1 MTGDPGAKGAP
12 HPPADERA
20 QQQDVLGLGERERD
34 ALLAWVGENLTLV
47 RRTASGQRALY
58 WIFGIALV
66 AGLAAHVGGFL
77 LESSATTE
85 PPKLVADLLYQ
96 LGLALWTGVVV
107 VVFVEIWPE
116 AKGVSTSGPSMPTR
130 RRRTVRPGPAVA
142 RPRTRRT
149 LGTNDL
155 SSPSAGE
162 VTPCSAMEIAWA
174 PVENTPS
181 KLAPCTRVHFPADRN
196 AFCK

>member
-1 MTGDPGAKGAP
+1 MTRDPGAKGAP
-12 HPPADERA
+12 HLPADERA
-20 QQQDVLGLGERERD
+20 QREDVLGLGERERD

-58 WIFGIALV
+58 WIFGIAFV

-77 LESSATTE
+77 LESSGTTE

-116 AKGVSTSGPSMPTR
+116 AKR
-130 RRRTVRPGPAVA
+130 RQYKRALDA
-142 RPRTRRT
+142 YE
-149 LGTNDL
+149 
-155 SSPSAGE
+155 A
-162 VTPCSAMEIAWA
+162 A
-174 PVENTPS
+174 
-181 KLAPCTRVHFPADRN
+181 ADRQTRGGSGQAPDPAN
-196 AFCK
+196 AGDE

>member
-1 MTGDPGAKGAP
+1 
-12 HPPADERA
+12 
-20 QQQDVLGLGERERD
+20 
-34 ALLAWVGENLTLV
+34 
-47 RRTASGQRALY
+47 LY

>member
-1 MTGDPGAKGAP
+1 MTRDPGAKGAP

-20 QQQDVLGLGERERD
+20 QREDVLGLGERERD

-58 WIFGIALV
+58 WIFGIAFV

-107 VVFVEIWPE
+107 VLFVQIWPE
-116 AKGVSTSGPSMPTR
+116 AKKRGYKQALDAYEAAVGDQARVGSGQA
-130 RRRTVRPGPAVA
+130 PGPA
-142 RPRTRRT
+142 
-149 LGTNDL
+149 
-155 SSPSAGE
+155 SAE
-162 VTPCSAMEIAWA
+162 EA
-174 PVENTPS
+174 
-181 KLAPCTRVHFPADRN
+181 
-196 AFCK
+196 